1 MRPEWST
8 TIRNLADGTWSLQEA
23 ARQMAMSTRGI
34 LAQLQVQA
42 RMGGPLADSAR
53 QALRT
58 IQAAGAAGAAGGLGA
73 RVLLGQLAARLGVS
87 VGTLVLGTT
96 AVVTILVVGGIYWAT
111 RDSGTTA
118 TAAPAEEPYGV
129 FLVEDD
135 VMVGQQTKI
144 VATNACD
151 LLGWGLECAPIG
163 PGGASISMVIGPF
176 ATWDE
181 ARTAYCETLQADTI
195 YAPPLTSNGYKA
207 KFGFDGAE
215 HWMQNAPACG

>member
-8 TIRNLADGTWSLQEA
+8 TIKNLADGTWSLQEA

-42 RMGGPLADSAR
+42 RMGGPLAESAR

-73 RVLLGQLAARLGVS
+73 RVLLTQLAARLGVS
-87 VGTLVLGTT
+87 VGTLVLGT
-96 AVVTILVVGGIYWAT
+96 AGLVTILVVGGIYWAT
-111 RDSGTTA
+111 RDSGTTT
-118 TAAPAEEPYGV
+118 TAAGEPYGV

-144 VATNACD
+144 AATNACD
-151 LLGWGLECAPIG
+151 LLGWGLECSPIG

-176 ATWDE
+176 GTLEE
-181 ARTAYCETLQADTI
+181 AVSAYCESLQDETI
-195 YAPPLTSNGYKA
+195 YAPPLSSNGYRA

-215 HWMQNAPACG
+215 HWMQNGPGCG